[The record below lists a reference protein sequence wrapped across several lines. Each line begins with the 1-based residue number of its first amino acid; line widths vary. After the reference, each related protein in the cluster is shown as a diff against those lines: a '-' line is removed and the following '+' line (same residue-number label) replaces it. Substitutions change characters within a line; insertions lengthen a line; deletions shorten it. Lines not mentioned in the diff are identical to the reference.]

1 MAGGPGRE
9 AAMKRAVLERLAA
22 VLVLGGLYLRRV
34 YSPAAGAGG
43 CGGPVRGARANS
55 QALVNLRKKERPPV
69 LRTPNGPKK
78 KVDPPLL

>member
-1 MAGGPGRE
+1 
-9 AAMKRAVLERLAA
+9 MKRAVLERLAA
-22 VLVLGGLYLRRV
+22 VLVLAACICAECIPLLLALV
-34 YSPAAGAGG
+34 AAAGP
-43 CGGPVRGARANS
+43 CGGVGTSGLANS

>member
-1 MAGGPGRE
+1 
-9 AAMKRAVLERLAA
+9 MKRATLERLAA
-22 VLVLGGLYLRRV
+22 VLVLAACICAECIPLLLVLVAAAALCVGL
-34 YSPAAGAGG
+34 
-43 CGGPVRGARANS
+43 ANS

>member
-1 MAGGPGRE
+1 
-9 AAMKRAVLERLAA
+9 MKRATLERLAA
-22 VLVLGGLYLRRV
+22 VLVLAACICAECIPLLLALVAAAALCVGLAY
-34 YSPAAGAGG
+34 
-43 CGGPVRGARANS
+43 S

>member
-1 MAGGPGRE
+1 
-9 AAMKRAVLERLAA
+9 MKRAVLERLAA
-22 VLVLGGLYLRRV
+22 VLVLAACICAECIPLLLALVAAAALCVGL
-34 YSPAAGAGG
+34 
-43 CGGPVRGARANS
+43 ANF

>member
-1 MAGGPGRE
+1 MKQANQDRGTLLLALV
-9 AAMKRAVLERLAA
+9 AAAA
-22 VLVLGGLYLRRV
+22 LCVGL
-34 YSPAAGAGG
+34 
-43 CGGPVRGARANS
+43 ANS

>member
-1 MAGGPGRE
+1 MGKT
-9 AAMKRAVLERLAA
+9 KRCLLDLLLAA
-22 VLVLGGLYLRRV
+22 LCVGL
-34 YSPAAGAGG
+34 
-43 CGGPVRGARANS
+43 ANS